1 MLASQTSKISMTS
14 SIDEENASAR
24 RAGHADPET
33 SSAESSH
40 LAEQIQR
47 ASCVEQRLGVHC
59 DSEDEARQ
67 SIGTTSIP
75 KSPSTTI
82 DSDES
87 FQCRGLQY
95 DPEQRWSNPIPRE
108 PIVWASGSRLGHRRS
123 IPASPG
129 TVASDSDE
137 SFQCRGLQ
145 WQHEPGF
152 RQQESISASGS
163 RSSRRGGGHSRN
175 ISTSPEAVDSDSD
188 ESFQCRGLSFQSW
201 PDFGSQKSVSRV
213 SARDSDESFQCRGLS
228 YQSQPDFGSPVD
240 DSISR
245 ASVSDSDE
253 SFHCRGL
260 SYQSLSDLR
269 RPDPLTQ
276 APSTRTS
283 AGGIAHKNP
292 AKGKNF
298 LGLRSISYVAE
309 NRSNRRQDST
319 ENQALNQRI
328 EVQPLASPIVASPP
342 PPINSAET
350 PLRKAG
356 IPILGSSKLRTLK
369 LERKNRRKGP
379 LQGIKTALKKILRVP
394 KKD

>member
-1 MLASQTSKISMTS
+1 MTS

-298 LGLRSISYVAE
+298 LGLRLDLSSISNFQLKE

>member
-201 PDFGSQKSVSRV
+201 PDFGSQSRFPGVQQRRFRRVIPMSRPLVSEV
-213 SARDSDESFQCRGLS
+213 ARL
-228 YQSQPDFGSPVD
+228 GSTVD

-245 ASVSDSDE
+245 ASYQILTE

-260 SYQSLSDLR
+260 SYQSLSE
-269 RPDPLTQ
+269 PAQ
-276 APSTRTS
+276 AGSSQPKLQVPGPS
-283 AGGIAHKNP
+283 AGASLTRIP
-292 AKGKNF
+292 AK
-298 LGLRSISYVAE
+298 E

-319 ENQALNQRI
+319 ENQALNNELKFSLWPRDCCKSTATDQFGGD
-328 EVQPLASPIVASPP
+328 
-342 PPINSAET
+342 